1 MTEAD
6 LTPDLISARRWT
18 DQDVAAAR
26 LPVVD
31 VPFVSVGGGLGSL
44 AMVDVLR
51 IAGIPSNAI
60 RVLTTIDRPEQ
71 TYQFLAEN
79 SQIPARERLR
89 SDSASTIDNIWG
101 FPSYALREG
110 WSAKGLKN
118 KLSPWSNVVVEP
130 LFADFYTP
138 KAGQVYE
145 SVAKEAERI
154 GWHQMTAKG
163 VVRMVRPRHGG
174 GYFTVLTPP
183 RGTKP
188 PPGSPPTK
196 RIVYRSS
203 HVHLAVGY
211 PGVKFLPDLQQ
222 YRQTHDDFS
231 RVVNAYEPHD
241 YVYEELLRR
250 PSTVMVRGS
259 GIVASRILV
268 RLLEDREKRGAQT
281 TVLHLFRNYV
291 HSPQGDDPKMRRKGK
306 NGFAYQGFN
315 FPKSAWGGQLKDRLE
330 RLEGSERA
338 DLIRQ
343 MGGTNTPYRRSWEA
357 LLENGR
363 NGGYYQ
369 QWVGQVA
376 SVEPGPNQTITTTIV
391 DPEQRSIQLGANFI
405 IDATGLESDI
415 SEHRLLADLL
425 SHAGAARNPFGR
437 LDVEPTFEVRG
448 TRNEPGRLYAS
459 GTATLGGYY
468 AGVDSFLG
476 LQYAAIRIADDLASV
491 GFGDRIGM
499 GRSVREWVRWARN
512 KPLPN

>member
-18 DQDVAAAR
+18 DENVQAAR
-26 LPVVD
+26 LPIFD
-31 VPFVSVGGGLGSL
+31 IPFLTVGGGVGSF
-44 AMVDVLR
+44 AMVDTLR
-51 IAGIPSNAI
+51 IAGIPTSAI
-60 RVLTTIDRPEQ
+60 RVLTTIERPEQ
-71 TYQFLAEN
+71 TYKYLADN
-79 SQIPARERLR
+79 SQVPEHERLR
-89 SDSASTIDNIWG
+89 SDSASTLDNIWG

-110 WSAKGLKN
+110 FAAKGLRS
-118 KLSPWSNVVVEP
+118 KLKPWANVVVEP

-138 KAGQVYE
+138 RAGDVYA
-145 SVAKEAERI
+145 SVGKEAERI
-154 GWHQMTAKG
+154 GWSNMTVQG

-183 RGTKP
+183 RGQKP

-196 RIVYRSS
+196 RVVFRSS

-268 RLLEDREKRGAQT
+268 RLLEDRENRGAQT
-281 TVLHLFRNYV
+281 TILHLFRTYV
-291 HSPQGDDPKMRRKGK
+291 DKPQGDKATFRRKGK

-315 FPKSAWGGQLKDRLE
+315 YPKAAWGGQLKYT
-330 RLEGSERA
+330 LEGLEGPARHE
-338 DLIRQ
+338 LIQQ
-343 MGGTNTPYRRSWEA
+343 MGGTNTPYRRPWE
-357 LLENGR
+357 EMIGR
-363 NGGYYQ
+363 GQEGGYYQ
-369 QWVGQVA
+369 QWIGQVS
-376 SVEPGPNQTITTTIV
+376 SVEPGPNQTITTTIS
-391 DPEQRSIQLGANFI
+391 DPQQRSIQLGANFI

-425 SHAGAARNPFGR
+425 SHGGAARNPSGR
-437 LDVEPTFEVRG
+437 LDVERTFEVRG
-448 TRNEPGRLYAS
+448 TRNDPGRLYAS

-476 LQYAAIRIADDLASV
+476 LQYASLRIADDLASV
-491 GFGDRIGM
+491 GFGQKIQL
-499 GRSVREWVRWARN
+499 GRSVKEWWRWMRN
-512 KPLPN
+512 RPIPD

>member
-1 MTEAD
+1 M
-6 LTPDLISARRWT
+6 I
-18 DQDVAAAR
+18 
-26 LPVVD
+26 D
-31 VPFVSVGGGLGSL
+31 VPFVTVGGGLGSL

-51 IAGIPSNAI
+51 IAGIPSSAI

-71 TYQFLAEN
+71 TYKFLAEN
-79 SQIPARERLR
+79 SQIPGHERLR
-89 SDSASTIDNIWG
+89 SDSASTMDNIWG
-101 FPSYALREG
+101 FPSYALREALA
-110 WSAKGLKN
+110 AKGLRA
-118 KLSPWSNVVVEP
+118 KLSPLLNVLVEP

-138 KAGQVYE
+138 RSGQVYD
-145 SVAKEAERI
+145 SVAKEVARI
-154 GWHQMTAKG
+154 GWDQMTVKG

-183 RGTKP
+183 RGTRP
-188 PPGSPPTK
+188 PPGFAPTK

-268 RLLEDREKRGAQT
+268 RLLEDREQRGAKT

-291 HSPQGDDPKMRRKGK
+291 HSPQGDDPKFRRAGR

-315 FPKSAWGGQLKDRLE
+315 FPKAAWGGQLKDRLE
-330 RLEGSERA
+330 ALEGPARA
-338 DLIRQ
+338 DLIQR
-343 MGGTNTPYRRSWEA
+343 MGGTNTPFRRPWED
-357 LLENGR
+357 LLEHGR
-363 NGGYYQ
+363 QGGYYQ
-369 QWVGQVA
+369 QWIGKVA

-391 DPEQRSIQLGANFI
+391 DPEHRSIQLGANFI

-437 LDVEPTFEVRG
+437 LDVEPSFEVRG
-448 TRNEPGRLYAS
+448 TRNDPGRLYAS

-476 LQYAAIRIADDLASV
+476 LQYAAIRIADDLASI
-491 GFGDRIGM
+491 GFGGRIGSW
-499 GRSVREWVRWARN
+499 RSVREWYRWMRDR
-512 KPLPN
+512 PIPN